1 MEFDHPPADPV
12 PLCEQ
17 WFAEAWDR
25 SGLPNP
31 NAMMLA
37 TVSSEGIPSAR
48 TVLLKGFDSR
58 GAVFYTNS
66 ESRKGTELLESRRAA
81 LLFHWDAMGRQIRI
95 EGAVA
100 RVSDEESDAYFAS
113 RRRESRLGAWASQ
126 QSRPCASRAELES
139 AYRDQEQRFEGEDV
153 SRPPHWF
160 GFRVALEHLEF
171 WEDGDARLHDR
182 VVYDRQP
189 DGSWSVQRLWP

>member
-37 TVSSEGIPSAR
+37 TVSSKGIPSAR

-113 RRRESRLGAWASQ
+113 RRRESRPRPRGCRPATRWGGGEWA
-126 QSRPCASRAELES
+126 E
-139 AYRDQEQRFEGEDV
+139 
-153 SRPPHWF
+153 
-160 GFRVALEHLEF
+160 
-171 WEDGDARLHDR
+171 RLAA
-182 VVYDRQP
+182 
-189 DGSWSVQRLWP
+189 